1 MSHPLL
7 VALTLSS
14 LFLVFSCSSQ
24 QKTQTPQVARAGV
37 DGITIPTCA
46 YCPFPEY
53 SEEARKAKVQ
63 GTVTVQAVVTLDGR
77 AEKISVVQGLGS
89 GLDEKAIEV
98 VKNWRFNP
106 AHNAKGQ
113 PVAAEVPM
121 HVFFKL

>member
-1 MSHPLL
+1 MLRPF
-7 VALTLSS
+7 VIALTLLS
-14 LFLVFSCSSQ
+14 LFLVIPCSSQ
-24 QKTQTPQVARAGV
+24 EKTESPQVARAGV
-37 DGITIPTCA
+37 DGVTMPTCA

-63 GTVTVQAVVTLDGR
+63 GTVTVRALVTLDGR

-89 GLDEKAIEV
+89 GLDERAVEV
-98 VKNWRFNP
+98 VKKWRFNP
-106 AHNAKGQ
+106 AHNSKGQ